1 MENEQYQQNQQ
12 NLQAQETITLEEI
25 TNETE
30 KQPNIKNITLEDS
43 GIKVEMDKTK
53 LNGHLLMKARELQG
67 NSIENVSLSVYL
79 ASLVC
84 KFDGECKTPTEI
96 LDMSVLDVFQLESI
110 ILEKKSN

>member
-12 NLQAQETITLEEI
+12 AQETISLEEI
-25 TNETE
+25 TKETE
-30 KQPNIKNITLEDS
+30 KQPNIKTITLDDS
-43 GIKVEMDKTK
+43 GIKVEMDKAR

-67 NSIENVSLSVYL
+67 NSTENVSLSVYL

-84 KFDGECKTPTEI
+84 KFDGECKTPSEI
-96 LDMSVLDVFQLESI
+96 LDLSVIDVFQLESI

>member
-1 MENEQYQQNQQ
+1 MENEQYQQNQ
-12 NLQAQETITLEEI
+12 QAQETITLEEI
-25 TNETE
+25 TKETE
-30 KQPNIKNITLEDS
+30 KQPNIKTLTLEDS

-67 NSIENVSLSVYL
+67 NSAENVSLSVFL

-84 KFDGECKTPTEI
+84 KFNGECKTPSEI

>member
-1 MENEQYQQNQQ
+1 MENEQYKQNQ
-12 NLQAQETITLEEI
+12 QAQETITLEEI
-25 TNETE
+25 TKETE
-30 KQPNIKNITLEDS
+30 KQQNIKTITLDDS
-43 GIKVEMDKTK
+43 GIKVEMDKTR

-67 NSIENVSLSVYL
+67 NSAENVSLSVFL

-84 KFDGECKTPTEI
+84 KFNGECKTPSEI